1 MEKNGNRLLDKNILE
16 DRVVILDVDGNVIE
30 YPVYSSGQHQE
41 CYESF
46 AREKGYEF
54 CGFRYLVSKGNGVF
68 AVGNKMLVVSLPE
81 NLNELQ
87 LYMLDNIENWLSKV
101 QYIEIEK
108 VNETER
114 VVFSC
119 TSHDVIKTFDD
130 VIQSYYS
137 KKSKSK

>member
-1 MEKNGNRLLDKNILE
+1 MKNIL
-16 DRVVILDVDGNVIE
+16 DNRVVILDVDGNVIE

-41 CYESF
+41 CYDDF
-46 AREKGYEF
+46 AKKKGYDF
-54 CGFRYLVSKGNGVF
+54 CGMRYLVSKGNGVF
-68 AVGNKMLVVSLPE
+68 AVGNKMLGVSLPE

-108 VNETER
+108 VDEKEE

-119 TSHDVIKTFDD
+119 TSQDIIKTFDD

-137 KKSKSK
+137 KKSKAKR